1 MRMKRELEKKIFFPF
16 NPIYIFPSLIYRSPW
31 WFANQ
36 WAIIN
41 RLPSFTQFSFF
52 FFPLT
57 QLSHQLRIILNRSL
71 LNFSLSPLLASSS
84 KDFLLPA
91 SYNSLQNL
99 PILRFFLQLSNFK
112 LSKLFNFVIP
122 SVSSTLTN
130 WLKILLYIYMYYIS
144 VDLSIAHIK
153 IKISIY
159 IEYKKDRKMIV
170 SISFGG
176 ND

>member
-1 MRMKRELEKKIFFPF
+1 MVICQSMSDYQSFTKFYAIFF
-16 NPIYIFPSLIYRSPW
+16 
-31 WFANQ
+31 
-36 WAIIN
+36 
-41 RLPSFTQFSFF
+41 FF

-91 SYNSLQNL
+91 SYNSLPLQNL

-122 SVSSTLTN
+122 PVSSILTN